1 VGTAN
6 LDGTSLTHVNELE
19 GFFDSKFHRSME
31 INVLI
36 FDNNSSKSGVENF
49 RNLLWKEH
57 LGYGKTFLNQP
68 INGWLELWQ
77 KTAQDNIRSLNLKK
91 PHITGQ
97 ILPYSPEKSVKDQLH
112 DININTEGWNILDL
126 G

>member
-1 VGTAN
+1 
-6 LDGTSLTHVNELE
+6 
-19 GFFDSKFHRSME
+19 M
-31 INVLI
+31 
-36 FDNNSSKSGVENF
+36 DNNGSKNGIENF
-49 RNLLWKEH
+49 RNSLWKEH
-57 LGYGKTFLNQP
+57 LGYGKTSLNQP

-91 PHITGQ
+91 PYITGQ
-97 ILPYSPEKSVKDQLH
+97 ILPYSPEKSVKDQLD